1 MIPLPPLRSTPEGN
15 ACRLPHAGDRLPPS
29 FEAGYSPHPDG
40 GRLPGAFS
48 CLFMDRTRTR
58 KGRNHLPPRYA
69 MTDFL
74 AALGLVFVIEG
85 LVFAAFPQ
93 AARRAVATMME
104 TPDEALRLVGLL
116 SAVLGLTVLWLVR
129 G

>member
-1 MIPLPPLRSTPEGN
+1 
-15 ACRLPHAGDRLPPS
+15 
-29 FEAGYSPHPDG
+29 
-40 GRLPGAFS
+40 
-48 CLFMDRTRTR
+48 
-58 KGRNHLPPRYA
+58 

-74 AALGLVFVIEG
+74 AALGLVFIIEG

-93 AARRAVATMME
+93 AARRAAVMTTQ

-116 SAVLGLTVLWLVR
+116 SAVFGLTVLWLVR

>member
-1 MIPLPPLRSTPEGN
+1 MPGSPARKEII
-15 ACRLPHAGDRLPPS
+15 HPS
-29 FEAGYSPHPDG
+29 RPS
-40 GRLPGAFS
+40 
-48 CLFMDRTRTR
+48 
-58 KGRNHLPPRYA
+58 

-74 AALGLVFVIEG
+74 AALGLVFIIEG

-93 AARRAVATMME
+93 AARRAVMAMTQ

>member
-1 MIPLPPLRSTPEGN
+1 
-15 ACRLPHAGDRLPPS
+15 
-29 FEAGYSPHPDG
+29 
-40 GRLPGAFS
+40 
-48 CLFMDRTRTR
+48 
-58 KGRNHLPPRYA
+58 

-74 AALGLVFVIEG
+74 AALGLVFIIEG

-93 AARRAVATMME
+93 AARRAAVTMTQ

-116 SAVLGLTVLWLVR
+116 SAVFGLTVLWLVR

>member
-1 MIPLPPLRSTPEGN
+1 
-15 ACRLPHAGDRLPPS
+15 
-29 FEAGYSPHPDG
+29 
-40 GRLPGAFS
+40 
-48 CLFMDRTRTR
+48 MDQIRIW
-58 KGRNHLPPRYA
+58 KGRIRFPPRYA

-93 AARRAVATMME
+93 AARRAVAMMTE
-104 TPDEALRLVGLL
+104 APDEALRLVGLL
-116 SAVLGLTVLWLVR
+116 SAVLGLAVLWLVR